1 MPFGALHAPE
11 ILLARQHHEGVQ
23 PVLGAA
29 LGENAGGAFGGV
41 GALGHAGLLLVK
53 PARPALASASCRP
66 DARRRA
72 GGGRLA
78 PPHLCFGPEAGAAPS
93 DRTAGISAV
102 SVVMAAET
110 RRLH

>member
-41 GALGHAGLLLVK
+41 GALGHAGLLHSE
-53 PARPALASASCRP
+53 PARPAPAFASRRL
-66 DARRRA
+66 DADRCA

-78 PPHLCFGPEAGAAPS
+78 PPHLCFGPEAGVAPS
-93 DRTAGISAV
+93 DRMVGISAFLA
-102 SVVMAAET
+102 VMAAET